1 MQLSFAILR
10 SVQGFFVKVMV
21 VAFFLILLIE
31 GVGFYQTFQL
41 KKKVMTD
48 YLSTIGLE
56 TELSNDWISFPKRI
70 STFESSLEI
79 KDKNHYD
86 LDVFKNN
93 QLIYRSDLKND
104 SYIELGS
111 QKIVM
116 PGGTVLHIVFKMNL
130 FESALEIL
138 KPFLILLLISLAT
151 LMLFFNHVAKIIST
165 SLQPLSGLLD
175 GFKKGENVQ
184 SDRVGIKEF
193 DNLRDKIIE
202 YKQGQEENE
211 KLKIDLTVQEKMVE
225 LAQMVSHD
233 IRSPLNSLKMAVDD
247 VQKIDNEQRFIIN
260 HSIQR
265 INDIALNL
273 LSRKKGQELRYQFSH
288 ENIAELTQHLVE
300 AKKIEFKNKSSINII
315 FRNLAKNESKAFID
329 KKEYAR
335 VVSNLINNSIE
346 AVDNGEVQITV
357 TRFEN
362 NKLAIIIKDTGRGMS
377 EDLLKRLGE
386 KGFSEGKNERDSGSG
401 LGVYHAK
408 KTIAQFNG
416 YMTFESELNK
426 GTTVT
431 IVLPKS
437 EEIQKS
443 NGTYDYVY
451 IDDDRLLRLGW
462 SKRAKNK
469 QINLLTL
476 ATADE
481 FMAHENH
488 LSKEHTRIYIDYDLG
503 DATKNGLELAQE
515 LHEKGY
521 KNIFMASGHEEK
533 HFTQFSWLTF
543 AGKECPF

>member
-1 MQLSFAILR
+1 MA
-10 SVQGFFVKVMV
+10 
-21 VAFFLILLIE
+21 
-31 GVGFYQTFQL
+31 
-41 KKKVMTD
+41 D

-70 STFESSLEI
+70 NTFESSLEI

-104 SYIELGS
+104 SFIEIGS
-111 QKIVM
+111 QEIVM
-116 PGGTVLHIVFKMNL
+116 PGGTVLRIVFKMNL

-138 KPFLILLLISLAT
+138 KPFLILLFISLAT
-151 LMLFFNHVAKIIST
+151 LMLFFNHVGKIIST
-165 SLQPLSGLLD
+165 SLRPLSVLLD

-184 SDRVGIKEF
+184 TDRVGIKEF
-193 DNLRDKIIE
+193 DSLRDKIIE
-202 YKQGQEENE
+202 YKLGQEENE

-273 LSRKKGQELRYQFSH
+273 LNRKKGQELKYQFTS
-288 ENIAELTQHLVE
+288 EDISELTQHLVE
-300 AKKIEFKNKSSINII
+300 AKKIEFKNKTSINII
-315 FRNLAKNESKAFID
+315 FKNLVGNESKVFID
-329 KKEYAR
+329 KKEYTRAI
-335 VVSNLINNSIE
+335 SNIINNSIE
-346 AVDNGEVQITV
+346 ALDDGKIEISITDFDDNKVAIT
-357 TRFEN
+357 
-362 NKLAIIIKDTGRGMS
+362 IKDDGRGMS

-386 KGFSEGKNERDSGSG
+386 KGYSEGKSESDSGSG

-408 KTIAQFNG
+408 KTVAQFNG
-416 YMTFESELNK
+416 YMTFESELSK

-431 IVLPKS
+431 IILPKC
-437 EEIQKS
+437 EEVQSS
-443 NGTYDYVY
+443 NSSYDYVY

-469 QINLLTL
+469 QIKLLTL
-476 ATADE
+476 ASADE
-481 FMAHENH
+481 FKNYESN
-488 LSKEHTRIYIDYDLG
+488 LSKEQTHIYIDYDLG
-503 DATKNGLELAQE
+503 NATKNGLDLAQE
-515 LHEKGY
+515 LHEKGF
-521 KNIFMASGHEEK
+521 KKIFMASGHEEK